1 MQSLR
6 AQVLRFRQQF
16 SAKRLPTK
24 QFSKQTTKQY
34 LNMASKIVQFEDI
47 PTVNRAVGKKLVVA
61 CDGMFILNQFRD
73 RAEQQYQ
80 GRSRAE
86 SLL

>member
-1 MQSLR
+1 
-6 AQVLRFRQQF
+6 
-16 SAKRLPTK
+16 
-24 QFSKQTTKQY
+24 
-34 LNMASKIVQFEDI
+34 MASKIVQFEDI